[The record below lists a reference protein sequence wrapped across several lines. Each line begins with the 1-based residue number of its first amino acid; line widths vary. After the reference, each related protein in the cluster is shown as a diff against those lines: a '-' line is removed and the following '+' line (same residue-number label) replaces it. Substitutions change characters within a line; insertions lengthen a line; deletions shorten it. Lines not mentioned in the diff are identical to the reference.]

1 MKKFD
6 VVPFPSHLRYNFT
19 AIMREMVA
27 MGFIWSNCITEDSKK
42 DNILGFFL
50 KEVR

>member
-19 AIMREMVA
+19 AIMREMVS
-27 MGFIWSNCITEDSKK
+27 MGFFWSNAKSSDSK
-42 DNILGFFL
+42 DIIGFFL
-50 KEVR
+50 KEVN